1 MNTKI
6 LLIEDEIQKLKD
18 EIFELQNLE
27 EQLTNS
33 LTNLKNAKKGKDE

>member
-27 EQLTNS
+27 EQLINS
-33 LTNLKNAKKGKDE
+33 LTNLKNGKKGKDE

>member
-33 LTNLKNAKKGKDE
+33 LTNLKNGKKGKDE

>member
-6 LLIEDEIQKLKD
+6 LLIEEEIQKLKD

-27 EQLTNS
+27 ERLINS
-33 LTNLKNAKKGKDE
+33 LTNLKNGKKGKDE